1 MPAFTITAA
10 LTVAH
15 LISSFASLEPLNLKH
30 VSPKRG
36 GATISNLAGMSVGFG
51 DLGRGGGGEG
61 GENRPFLG
69 IHFTKNERE
78 DHFIK
83 L

>member
-15 LISSFASLEPLNLKH
+15 LISSFASLEPLSLKH

-51 DLGRGGGGEG
+51 DLGRGGGGG
-61 GENRPFLG
+61 GGGRIDRFLE
-69 IHFTKNERE
+69 FTSRRTRE
-78 DHFIK
+78 KTI
-83 L
+83 

>member
-15 LISSFASLEPLNLKH
+15 LISSFASLEPLSLKH

-61 GENRPFLG
+61 GGESTVSWNSLHEERERRPF
-69 IHFTKNERE
+69 H
-78 DHFIK
+78 
-83 L
+83 